1 VAGRPK
7 DFDRHV
13 VLQRAL
19 DVFWVNGYEAT
30 SLDDLTGA
38 MGIGRASLYNEF
50 GDKHSLF
57 IEALE
62 RYRGERIAQLEHV
75 LQTTPSARD
84 GIARALRGNVRL
96 LWADSSRRG
105 CLMVNA
111 TAERAT
117 SDPEVATRAADGFER
132 TVRAFAAALERGKRE
147 GDFDETLD
155 VLATARYLANALNGL
170 RLLAKVS
177 DQQVADD
184 VVSVTL
190 GALG

>member
-1 VAGRPK
+1 MAGRPK
-7 DFDRHV
+7 EFDRDV
-13 VLQRAL
+13 VLGRAL
-19 DVFWVNGYEAT
+19 DGFWVNGYDAT
-30 SLDDLTGA
+30 SLDDLTSA

-75 LQTTPSARD
+75 LGTTPSARE
-84 GIARALRGNVRL
+84 GITRALRDAVRA
-96 LWADSSRRG
+96 LWADPTRRG

-111 TAERAT
+111 TAERAI
-117 SDPEVATRAADGFER
+117 SDPEVATRAAEAFER
-132 TVRAFAAALERGKRE
+132 TVRAFAAALERGK
-147 GDFDETLD
+147 GDGDLDETLD

-177 DQQVADD
+177 DRQVADD

>member
-7 DFDRHV
+7 EFDRAD
-13 VLQRAL
+13 VLEHAI
-19 DVFWVNGYEAT
+19 DVFWAHGYDAT

-75 LQTTPSARD
+75 LETTPSARES
-84 GIARALRGNVRL
+84 ITRALRGAVGL
-96 LWADSSRRG
+96 LWADPTRRG

-111 TAERAT
+111 TAERAN
-117 SDPEVATRAADGFER
+117 SDPEVAARAAEAFER
-132 TVRAFAAALERGKRE
+132 TVRAFGAALERGKRE
-147 GDFDETLD
+147 GEFGESLD
-155 VLATARYLANALNGL
+155 ALATARYLANTLNGL

-177 DQQVADD
+177 DRQVADD
-184 VVSVTL
+184 VVTVTL
-190 GALG
+190 GALA